1 MVREWEERLN
11 IRKEDA
17 NLLLFVNA
25 VENSTATEKINRER
39 EKKD

>member
-11 IRKEDA
+11 IRKEDV
-17 NLLLFVNA
+17 NLLLFVNV
-25 VENSTATEKINRER
+25 VENFIVIEKINRER